1 MTPPRK
7 LPRIVLRLDDVVE
20 AVMEADGDTNKR
32 IAVKL
37 YRNTVLEAAAEEGE
51 KWARSMNIDAMI
63 AKTCGDRI
71 RKLKAEA

>member
-1 MTPPRK
+1 MTETDAEI
-7 LPRIVLRLDDVVE
+7 IVRLLAEVKRLK
-20 AVMEADGDTNKR
+20 AD
-32 IAVKL
+32 
-37 YRNTVLEAAAEEGE
+37 RNAVLEEAAEEGE